1 MSKKRHGSISLKS
14 LKNQC
19 AEIGFKNDNQTVLV
33 SSPDTRSALATALLC
48 RGIMKSG
55 GKFHV
60 SFEHPIIS
68 LDRVIEL
75 RSLHESANLIFVGID
90 TFGKKRIRKGKSY
103 PIFLGGTSQSEQVES
118 LTCGTTDTV
127 SAAGFLFSEQ
137 LLSANDYDLQIAA
150 GSILLSTEPAKLTQK
165 VDDEIVEKAKE
176 KKLIEERKG
185 VRLFGFGFL
194 PLDELF
200 HYNTRPFI
208 PGLSGNQKA
217 CDSLLNEAEIPVTKL
232 HSPMSELSNKE
243 AQSLT
248 QHLTSR
254 LLAEFGPSII
264 AQIMGTDYILLLESE
279 NSPLRYLSG
288 LEAIA
293 ETSWARQ
300 EQGAAMSIWIGDRG
314 RALRS
319 VIDIY
324 LSHHKDVI
332 STIERLQTKLKGIS
346 NETSTSIE
354 VAGVQSEILTDV
366 GRVTLQSGIANQERP
381 LLINSDKSTVAIW
394 TDENIDTKA
403 VLQTLQNQGLDPIL
417 TSTKS
422 LLFRK
427 LPKESRAD
435 VLETLGSATEKEIP
449 S

>member
-1 MSKKRHGSISLKS
+1 MI
-14 LKNQC
+14 
-19 AEIGFKNDNQTVLV
+19 
-33 SSPDTRSALATALLC
+33 ATALLC

-60 SFEHPIIS
+60 SYEHPVAS

-75 RSLHESANLIFVGID
+75 RSLYESANLIFVGID
-90 TFGKKRIRKGKSY
+90 TLGKKRIRKGKSY
-103 PIFLGGTSQSEQVES
+103 PVFLGGTSESEQLES

-127 SAAGFLFSEQ
+127 SAAGYVFSEQ
-137 LLSANDYDLQIAA
+137 LLSVNDYDLQIASGA
-150 GSILLSTEPAKLTQK
+150 ILLSTEPAKLTQK
-165 VDDEIVEKAKE
+165 VNDEIVKKARE

-200 HYNTRPFI
+200 LYNTRPFI
-208 PGLSGNQKA
+208 PGLSGNEKA

-232 HSPMSELSNKE
+232 HGPMSELSNKE

-254 LLAEFGPSII
+254 LLDEFGPSII
-264 AQIMGTDYILLLESE
+264 AQIMGTDYILLLEAE

-332 STIERLQTKLKGIS
+332 STIERLQTKLKGTS
-346 NETSTSIE
+346 TETSTSIE

-366 GRVTLQSGIANQERP
+366 GRVTLQSDIANQERP

-403 VLQTLQNQGLDPIL
+403 VLQTLQNKGLDPVL
-417 TSTKS
+417 TSPRS
-422 LLFRK
+422 LLFKR
-427 LPKESRAD
+427 LSKELRTD
-435 VLETLGSATEKEIP
+435 VLETLGSVTEKENP

>member
-1 MSKKRHGSISLKS
+1 MSKKRRSSLSLKL

-19 AEIGFKNDNQTVLV
+19 TEIGFNNSNQTVLV
-33 SSPDTRSALATALLC
+33 SSPDTKSALATALLC

-60 SFEHPIIS
+60 SFEHPIVD
-68 LDRVIEL
+68 LDRVNEL
-75 RSLHESANLIFVGID
+75 RSLHESANLILVGID
-90 TFGKKRIRKGKSY
+90 TLGKKRIRKGKSY
-103 PIFLGGTSQSEQVES
+103 PIFLGGTSESEQVES

-127 SAAGFLFSEQ
+127 SAAGYVFSEQ
-137 LLSANDYDLQIAA
+137 LLSVNDYDLQIAA
-150 GSILLSTEPAKLTQK
+150 GAILLSTKPAKPTQK
-165 VDDEIVEKAKE
+165 VGDEIVEKARE
-176 KKLIEERKG
+176 KKLVEERKG

-200 HYNTRPFI
+200 LYNTRPFI

-254 LLAEFGPSII
+254 LLDEFGPSII
-264 AQIMGTDYILLLESE
+264 AQIMGTDYILLLEAE

-332 STIERLQTKLKGIS
+332 STIERLQTKLKGTS
-346 NETSTSIE
+346 TETSTSIE

-366 GRVTLQSGIANQERP
+366 GRVTLQSGIANRERP
-381 LLINSDKSTVAIW
+381 LLINSDESTVAIW
-394 TDENIDTKA
+394 TDENIDTKD
-403 VLQTLQNQGLDPIL
+403 VLQTLQNKGLSSTL

-427 LPKESRAD
+427 LPKELRAD
-435 VLETLGSATEKEIP
+435 ILESLGSATEKEIP

>member
-1 MSKKRHGSISLKS
+1 MSKKTRGSLSLKS
-14 LKNQC
+14 LKKQC
-19 AEIGFKNDNQTVLV
+19 AEIGFKNDKQTILV
-33 SSPDTRSALATALLC
+33 SSPDTKSALATALLC

-55 GKFHV
+55 GKFHI
-60 SFEHPIIS
+60 SFEHPIVSI
-68 LDRVIEL
+68 DRIIEL

-90 TFGKKRIRKGKSY
+90 TLGKKRIRKGTGY
-103 PIFLGGTSQSEQVES
+103 PLFLGGTSESEQIES

-127 SAAGFLFSEQ
+127 AAAGYVFSEH
-137 LLSANDYDLQIAA
+137 LLATGDYDLQIAA
-150 GSILLSTEPAKLTQK
+150 GAILLGTGPKKLMQK
-165 VDDEIVEKAKE
+165 VNTEIVEKARD
-176 KKLIEERKG
+176 KKILEERKG

-200 HYNTRPFI
+200 LYSTRPFI

-232 HSPMSELSNKE
+232 RTPMSELNNKE
-243 AQSLT
+243 AQNLT

-254 LLAEFGPSII
+254 LLDEFGPRIMVH
-264 AQIMGTDYILLLESE
+264 IMGTDYILLLEAE

-319 VIDIY
+319 VIDTY

-332 STIERLQTKLKGIS
+332 STIERLQTKLKGTS
-346 NETSTSIE
+346 TETGTSIE
-354 VAGVQSEILTDV
+354 VAGVQSELLTDV
-366 GRVTLQSGIANQERP
+366 GRLTLQTGIANQERP
-381 LLINSDKSTVAIW
+381 LLINNDESTVVIW
-394 TDENIDTKA
+394 ADENMDTKA
-403 VLQTLQNQGLDPIL
+403 LLQTMQNRGLNPTM

-422 LLFRK
+422 FLFK
-427 LPKESRAD
+427 GLSKELRGA
-435 VLETLGSATEKEIP
+435 VLESLGLATEKEAP